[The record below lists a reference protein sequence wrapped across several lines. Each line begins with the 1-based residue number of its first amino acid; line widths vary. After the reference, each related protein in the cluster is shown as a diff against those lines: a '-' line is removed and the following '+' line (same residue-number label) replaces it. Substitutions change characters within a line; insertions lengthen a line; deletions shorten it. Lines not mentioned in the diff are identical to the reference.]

1 VFCSNIYLVQ
11 KIYLI
16 LFCEDRAVFAKW
28 NKQLIFLDYESL
40 FHFLYHWSFFCETIS
55 LKFFLWNYIID
66 VWKVPVILGLND

>member
-1 VFCSNIYLVQ
+1 
-11 KIYLI
+11 
-16 LFCEDRAVFAKW
+16 VFAKGD
-28 NKQLIFLDYESL
+28 KQLILLDYESL